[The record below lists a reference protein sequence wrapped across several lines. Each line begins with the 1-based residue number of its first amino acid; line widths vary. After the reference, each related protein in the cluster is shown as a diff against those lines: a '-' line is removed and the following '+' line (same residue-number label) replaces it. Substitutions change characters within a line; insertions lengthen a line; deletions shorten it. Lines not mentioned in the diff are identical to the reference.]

1 MHELAVTQS
10 ILEIA
15 VRHAEAQNAQR
26 ITDLFIVMGQ
36 WSSTVDDS
44 VQFYWDMLSEGT
56 LAHGAKLHFKRI
68 PVEITCQDCG
78 HSYQPTAREL
88 LCPQCS
94 GHRLKVNHG
103 EEFFLEAIEIDTN

>member
-15 VRHAEAQNAQR
+15 VRHAEAQKAKK

-44 VQFYWDMLSEGT
+44 VQFYWDMISENT
-56 LAHGAKLHFKRI
+56 IAQGATLHFKRV
-68 PVEITCQDCG
+68 PVEIVCISCG
-78 HSYQPTAREL
+78 HTYHPTDREL
-88 LCPQCS
+88 LCPQCAS
-94 GHRLKVNHG
+94 TRIKVKSG
-103 EEFFLEAIEIDTN
+103 EEFFLEAIEVEN